1 MNRYESMMNHL
12 LVQFSNTKV
21 LQAIFCAISDELQL
35 LDDTFNNLKEKRWID
50 TGEGAQ
56 LDGIGEIVDRNR
68 LINNAITINFFG
80 FENQINTTGFNQARF
95 REYSEPYLSS
105 TSLSD
110 EEYRLILW
118 AKVNKNNS
126 LCYMNDTI
134 KSIQF
139 IFKTDIAIVQD
150 IYNAKFIVGIG
161 RKLTKNEIL
170 FANALDLIVRPA
182 GVSCQSM
189 THFDKDNVFG
199 FYNQKFAKGFGQAPL
214 SEIFSNNLIKKGYAV

>member
-1 MNRYESMMNHL
+1 MSRYDSMNKHL
-12 LVQFSNTKV
+12 LAQFSDTEV
-21 LQAIFCAISDELQL
+21 MQAIFYAVSEEMQL
-35 LDDTFNNLKEKRWID
+35 IDTALKDLKEKRWIN
-50 TGEGAQ
+50 TGQGAQ
-56 LDGIGEIVDRNR
+56 LDGIGHIVDRNR
-68 LINNAITINFFG
+68 LIENAIVISFFG
-80 FENQINTTGFNQARF
+80 FENQTNTTGFGQARF

-105 TSLSD
+105 TSLRD
-110 EEYRLILW
+110 DEYRLILW

-139 IFKTDIAIVQD
+139 IFNVDTVILQD
-150 IYNAKFIVGIG
+150 IYNAKFIIGIG
-161 RKLTKNEIL
+161 RILTGNEIV

-199 FYNQKFAKGFGQAPL
+199 FYNQKIAKGFGQAPL
-214 SEIFSNNLIKKGYAV
+214 AEIFNSLNRKERLF

>member
-50 TGEGAQ
+50 TGEGVQ

-95 REYSEPYLSS
+95 REYSEPYYPVHLC
-105 TSLSD
+105 LM
-110 EEYRLILW
+110 
-118 AKVNKNNS
+118 KNI
-126 LCYMNDTI
+126 D
-134 KSIQF
+134 
-139 IFKTDIAIVQD
+139 
-150 IYNAKFIVGIG
+150 
-161 RKLTKNEIL
+161 
-170 FANALDLIVRPA
+170 
-182 GVSCQSM
+182 
-189 THFDKDNVFG
+189 
-199 FYNQKFAKGFGQAPL
+199 
-214 SEIFSNNLIKKGYAV
+214 